1 MRIPSSLCI
10 ELDFVIK
17 LELKL
22 VYCIVD
28 IETTGNGIKGN
39 RITEISI
46 FKYDGHDLVD
56 EFTSLVNPECEIPY
70 FITGLTGIDNAMVRN
85 APKLA
90 EIAPK
95 ILEMTTDT
103 IFVAHSVN
111 FDYNVIKNELQ
122 ELNISFV
129 RKKLCTVRLSRKL
142 FPGYHSYS
150 LGKLCSAI
158 GIPLTDR
165 HRARG
170 DAHATMLL
178 FHKLLRAPDAD
189 IVFKSFLNAR
199 TQESTLPPALP
210 KAEFEKLPQS
220 PGVYYFK
227 DAKGGIIYVGKAINI
242 QKRVLSHFYDKSN
255 KELDLCKETHF
266 LDFEETGNELLALL
280 LESGE
285 IKTHFPK
292 YNRAQ
297 KRSIQQYGIFSYQ
310 DRNGILHLAHNK
322 LKLAPN
328 PLRIFYNLTDCR
340 AFMEQLCETFE
351 LCPKYCHLQENVA
364 HCSHFR
370 LQKCSGIC
378 RDINQLTEYNYK
390 VKLAIEATKEQKS
403 DFIIKGTGRNREEET
418 FILVRNS
425 LYAGYGFVAKQ
436 EQLTS
441 YADLEVH
448 LQLQKNTLETQRIL
462 ESYVF
467 NNPESVIEI
476 KKEVRSLDDF

>member
-1 MRIPSSLCI
+1 M
-10 ELDFVIK
+10 
-17 LELKL
+17 
-22 VYCIVD
+22 YCIVD
-28 IETTGNGIKGN
+28 IETTGNGIRGN

-46 FKYDGHDLVD
+46 FKYDGHELVD

-70 FITGLTGIDNAMVRN
+70 FITGLTGIDDDMVRN

-95 ILEMTTDT
+95 ILEITTNS

-111 FDYNVIKNELQ
+111 FDYKVIKNELQ
-122 ELNISFV
+122 GLDIPFS

-142 FPGYHSYS
+142 LPGYRSYS

-170 DAHATMLL
+170 DAHATLLL
-178 FHKLLRAPDAD
+178 FHKLLRAPDAEK
-189 IVFKSFLNAR
+189 VFKSFLDAR
-199 TQESTLPPALP
+199 SQEATLPPALP
-210 KAEFEKLPQS
+210 REEFEKLPQS
-220 PGVYYFK
+220 PGIYYFK
-227 DAKGGIIYVGKAINI
+227 DVKGGIIYIGKAINI
-242 QKRVLSHFYDKSN
+242 QKRVLSHFYDKST
-255 KELDLCKETHF
+255 KELALCTETHF

-297 KRSIQQYGIFSYQ
+297 KRNIQQYGIFSYE
-310 DRNGILHLAHNK
+310 DRNGIIHLAHNK

-328 PLRIFYNLTDCR
+328 PLRIFYNLTACR
-340 AFMEQLCETFE
+340 AFMEHLCEAFE

-370 LQKCSGIC
+370 IQKCSGIC
-378 RDINQLTEYNYK
+378 RDVGHLTQYNNK
-390 VKLAIEATKEQKS
+390 VNLAIKAMKHRKS
-403 DFIIKGTGRNREEET
+403 DYIIKGKGRNREEET
-418 FILVRNS
+418 IVLVRNN
-425 LYAGYGFVAKQ
+425 LYAGYGFVEKQ
-436 EQLTS
+436 ERITS
-441 YADLEVH
+441 YTDLAPH
-448 LQLQKNTLETQRIL
+448 LQLQKNTLESQRIV
-462 ESYVF
+462 ESYLVK
-467 NNPESVIEI
+467 NPKSAIEI
-476 KKEVRSLDDF
+476 EKEAWSLDGF

>member
-1 MRIPSSLCI
+1 
-10 ELDFVIK
+10 
-17 LELKL
+17 

-95 ILEMTTDT
+95 ILEITTNT

-122 ELNISFV
+122 GLDIPFS

-142 FPGYHSYS
+142 LPGYNSYS

-178 FHKLLRAPDAD
+178 FHKLLRSPDAEK
-189 IVFKSFLNAR
+189 VFKSFLNAR
-199 TQESTLPPALP
+199 SQEATLPHALP
-210 KAEFEKLPQS
+210 KAEFEKLPQC

-242 QKRVLSHFYDKSN
+242 QKRVLSHFYDKSS
-255 KELDLCKETHF
+255 KELDLCTETHF

-297 KRSIQQYGIFSYQ
+297 KRNIQQYGIFSYE
-310 DRNGILHLAHNK
+310 DRNGIIHLAHNK
-322 LKLAPN
+322 LKLVPN

-340 AFMEQLCETFE
+340 AFMEQLCEAFE

-370 LQKCSGIC
+370 IQKCSGIC
-378 RDINQLTEYNYK
+378 KDISHLTEYNTK
-390 VKLAIEATKEQKS
+390 VKLALEAIKERKS
-403 DFIIKGTGRNREEET
+403 DYIIKGKGRNCEEET
-418 FILVRNS
+418 IVLVRHS
-425 LYAGYGFVAKQ
+425 LYVGYGFVEKQ
-436 EQLTS
+436 EQITS
-441 YADLEVH
+441 YADLEPH
-448 LQLQKNTLETQRIL
+448 LRLQKNTLESQRIV
-462 ESYVF
+462 ESYLF
-467 NNPESVIEI
+467 KNPKAAIEI
-476 KKEVRSLDDF
+476 EKEV